1 MQFKK
6 LAHTHE
12 KGDYTAVLL
21 EFKDTRTAKK
31 AAEHIYGLDIDS
43 KPIGEVVALYPVGK
57 YLTFYVGDRQTAIDM
72 LGFLRRVE

>member
-31 AAEHIYGLDIDS
+31 AAEHIYGLDLGG
-43 KPIGEVVALYPVGK
+43 KPIGEIVAIYPVGK
-57 YLTFYVGDRQTAIDM
+57 YLTFYVADRQTARDF
-72 LGFLRRVE
+72 LWFLRRVE